1 MGQSVPVSFKLLSC
15 CFLEEPLLPLS
26 PLQLQ
31 SQCCRDRGAGMLR
44 PDPWG
49 NSSEDTGVQPVCP
62 NPSLPALCSM
72 SAVGIL
78 KNHTMHI
85 KLRHFYFLLH
95 SAFSIEL
102 RLEYGKKRG
111 SRTQSASAG
120 GVWPLP
126 LLWPSRARA
135 AANILGG
142 S

>member
-1 MGQSVPVSFKLLSC
+1 MGQSVPVSFKLLFSGGASPPS
-15 CFLEEPLLPLS
+15 LSSPAAEPKS
-26 PLQLQ
+26 R
-31 SQCCRDRGAGMLR
+31 CCRDRGTGMLR

-62 NPSLPALCSM
+62 NPSLPALCNK

-85 KLRHFYFLLH
+85 KLRQFYFLLH